1 MLGLSGVE
9 LFLYGELINEPPFNG
24 EVRLFAKDMVSRF
37 VAWSLERGEKLK
49 EPAARSLLG
58 KSLAQMGLVKH
69 GRPDRGNGVFY
80 ELPEV
85 GVLQAAFARLIGM
98 GVMMFF
104 NIVFYKKI
112 VLPVPPIP
120 LC

>member
-1 MLGLSGVE
+1 GVE

-98 GVMMFF
+98 GGYD
-104 NIVFYKKI
+104 VF
-112 VLPVPPIP
+112 
-120 LC
+120 

>member
-1 MLGLSGVE
+1 
-9 LFLYGELINEPPFNG
+9 
-24 EVRLFAKDMVSRF
+24 
-37 VAWSLERGEKLK
+37 
-49 EPAARSLLG
+49 
-58 KSLAQMGLVKH
+58 MGLVKH

-104 NIVFYKKI
+104 NIVFLQEDRFFTCTTYTTLLI
-112 VLPVPPIP
+112 QH
-120 LC
+120 